1 VKDGG
6 SKLTS
11 EQKRLERQVEFVQYS
26 LYALTMS
33 CCVLILALEHYK
45 VLSRRSEL
53 VIFIAIWIFGS
64 VGLRALAKL
73 KQSVLASCGYET
85 KTSEILIEGTKS

>member
-1 VKDGG
+1 
-6 SKLTS
+6 LTT

-33 CCVLILALEHYK
+33 CCVPILALEHYK

-53 VIFIAIWIFGS
+53 VIFIAIWIFGCF
-64 VGLRALAKL
+64 GLRALAKL
-73 KQSVLASCGYET
+73 KQSVLSSCGSET
-85 KTSEILIEGTKS
+85 KTSEVLTEGTKA